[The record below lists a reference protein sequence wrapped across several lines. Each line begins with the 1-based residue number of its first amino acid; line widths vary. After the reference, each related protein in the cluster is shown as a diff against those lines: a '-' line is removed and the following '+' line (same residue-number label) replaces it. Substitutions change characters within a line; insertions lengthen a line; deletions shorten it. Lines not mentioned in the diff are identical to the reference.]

1 MLKFTSTLL
10 FVSFIFH
17 FSNAQFWELGGM
29 AGTSFY
35 HGDLAP
41 DFSMQSPGINASFF
55 IRRNLDERISLRGGL
70 SFSTLAAS
78 DARSDNAFQQARN
91 LSFQTQVYEVS
102 ALVEFNFLPYH
113 FKRGKK
119 GPGAYSPYLLA
130 GGSGFYFDPK
140 ARYNG
145 ALYPLQALGTEG
157 QEPGSEYSLF
167 QGSII
172 LGAGIKVDI
181 TQFITLSIEGS
192 TRILFTDFLDDVS
205 GTYANPRLI
214 ENYRGSL
221 GSVAVALS
229 DRSAEVGDIIGDE
242 GRQRGNPNN
251 NDGFTHFS
259 IGITYSIW
267 SLNCPTY

>member
-1 MLKFTSTLL
+1 MLKYIITL
-10 FVSFIFH
+10 FFFNVSICAI
-17 FSNAQFWELGGM
+17 NAQFWELGGT

-35 HGDLAP
+35 HGDIAP
-41 DFSMQSPGINASFF
+41 DFSMQSPGVSASVF

-70 SFSTLAAS
+70 SFCTLSAS
-78 DARSDNAFQQARN
+78 DALSTNEFQQARN
-91 LSFQTQVYEVS
+91 LSFQTEVYELS
-102 ALVEFNFLPYH
+102 ALIEFNFLPYH

-119 GPGAYSPYLLA
+119 GPGAFSPYLLA
-130 GGSGFYFDPK
+130 GGSGFLFDPK
-140 ARYNG
+140 ARYDG

-167 QGSII
+167 QGAII

-181 TQFITLSIEGS
+181 TPFISLSVEGS
-192 TRILFTDFLDDVS
+192 TRLLFTDYLDDVS

-229 DRSAEVGDIIGDE
+229 DRRLKLAISLGMKGDSEAIQITMMGLPISLLVSPIQF
-242 GRQRGNPNN
+242 GR
-251 NDGFTHFS
+251 
-259 IGITYSIW
+259 
-267 SLNCPTY
+267 

>member
-1 MLKFTSTLL
+1 MRTYLLL
-10 FVSFIFH
+10 FFSLLFIQG
-17 FSNAQFWELGGM
+17 SQAQFWELGGM

-35 HGDLAP
+35 HGDIAP
-41 DFSMQSPGINASFF
+41 DFSMQSPGVSAAFF

-70 SFSTLAAS
+70 SFCTLSAS
-78 DARSDNAFQQARN
+78 DALSNSTFQQARN
-91 LSFQTQVYEVS
+91 LSFQTEVYEIT
-102 ALVEFNFLPYH
+102 ALAEFNFLPYH

-119 GPGAYSPYLLA
+119 GPGAFSPYLLA
-130 GGSGFYFDPK
+130 GGSGFIFDPK
-140 ARYNG
+140 ASYNG
-145 ALYPLQALGTEG
+145 ALYPLQQLGTEG
-157 QEPGSEYSLF
+157 QEPGTEYSLF
-167 QGSII
+167 QGAVV
-172 LGAGIKVDI
+172 LGAGIKIDI
-181 TQFITLSIEGS
+181 THFLTLSIEGS
-192 TRILFTDFLDDVS
+192 TRLLFTDYLDDVS

-242 GRQRGNPNN
+242 GRQRGNPNT